1 MSSLIDMIGAAI
13 LFGVLIL
20 AVGRLQG
27 NLNSTLYQNTF
38 NLNTQSV
45 AISVARQIEYEIA
58 KAGYGVTGSKI
69 SVADSTRIAFTGS
82 MTFGGAVDSI
92 SYYTGAVDSST
103 KNPDDFRFIR
113 YARSSGTLSQRLVM
127 TYFLISY
134 FDTTN
139 TRMSTPVTGA
149 GLNAIRGINIKFR
162 VESPEPVTDAA
173 TGLSNYN
180 AVTWEKLIYP
190 RNLGKP
196 F

>member
-1 MSSLIDMIGAAI
+1 MSSLIDMVGAAI

-20 AVGRLQG
+20 AVGRIQG

-38 NLNTQSV
+38 NLNTQSEAV
-45 AISVARQIEYEIA
+45 LLAREFEYELA

-69 SVADSTRIAFTGS
+69 SVADSMKIAFTGAMS
-82 MTFGGAVDSI
+82 FGGTVDSI
-92 SYYTGAVDSST
+92 SYYTGAADSST
-103 KNPDDFRFIR
+103 KNPNDFKFVR
-113 YARSSGTLSQRLVM
+113 YARSSGALSQRLIM
-127 TYFLISY
+127 TYFRISY

-149 GLNAIRGINIKFR
+149 ALNAIRGINIKFR
-162 VESPEPVTDAA
+162 VESPEPVTDAT